1 MSSVCVL
8 CAQSLSCVWLFV
20 TSWTA
25 AHQASMS
32 MEFSRKEYWSGLPLP
47 SPRDLLDL
55 GTEHV
60 SCISCIG
67 KWILYHWATWEA
79 PYYGVLLKQMARYL
93 TPRLW
98 LHFSVSSIVYISSVS
113 SVAKLCPTLC
123 YPMDCSTLSFPV
135 HHQLP
140 ELVQIHVHRIDDA
153 IQKDFIFLGS
163 KITAYGDWSH
173 EIKRCLLPWRK
184 IMTNLRSI
192 LKSRDITLPT
202 KGCIVKL

>member
-1 MSSVCVL
+1 MCV
-8 CAQSLSCVWLFV
+8 CAQSLSRVPLFRNFMDCSPPDSSV
-20 TSWTA
+20 RGIS
-25 AHQASMS
+25 QARTL
-32 MEFSRKEYWSGLPLP
+32 EWVVIP
-47 SPRDLLDL
+47 STRASFRLRDQN
-55 GTEHV
+55 HN

-163 KITAYGDWSH
+163 KITAYGDWSP

>member
-1 MSSVCVL
+1 MCV
-8 CAQSLSCVWLFV
+8 CAQSLSRVPLFRNFMDCSPPDSSV
-20 TSWTA
+20 RGIS
-25 AHQASMS
+25 QARTL
-32 MEFSRKEYWSGLPLP
+32 EWVVIP
-47 SPRDLLDL
+47 STRGSFRLRDQN
-55 GTEHV
+55 HN